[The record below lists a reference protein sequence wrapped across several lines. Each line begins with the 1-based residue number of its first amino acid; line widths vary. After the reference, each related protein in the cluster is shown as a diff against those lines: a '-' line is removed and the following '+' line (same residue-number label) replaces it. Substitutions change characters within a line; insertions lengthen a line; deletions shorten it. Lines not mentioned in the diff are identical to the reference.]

1 VPERLLIVEDEE
13 TVADIL
19 ALNLELE
26 GFEVEKA
33 YNGTSGLSSAL
44 EGGFDL
50 IICDVMMPDLDGYEL
65 CRRLKADPRTGSTPV
80 ILLTART
87 DVENKVAGL
96 DAGAD
101 DFVTKPFEF
110 EDLVNRINMNL
121 DRAARR
127 YTTDKL
133 TGFVGNISADD
144 ALRVRV
150 LSGKPFAMML
160 ISINGLK
167 PFRDVYGDEAC
178 EKAMR
183 FAADTIRAATDG
195 LSKRD
200 DLAAYLGSGSFCL
213 ITAPDRA
220 EGYAGEI
227 VRRFDA
233 GIVGF
238 YSDAERKTG
247 IISTFD
253 RQGNLIDNP
262 LMTVSIG
269 IASNAHRR
277 IRSHWEAAEIAREVL
292 DHAMTFPGSKY
303 VADRRADDAK
313 KP

>member
-1 VPERLLIVEDEE
+1 MAERLLIIEDEE

-33 YNGTSGLSSAL
+33 YNGTSGLSAAL
-44 EGGFDL
+44 EGRFDL
-50 IICDVMMPDLDGYEL
+50 VICDVMMPDLDGYEL
-65 CRRLKADPRTGSTPV
+65 CRRLKGDERTGATPV

-110 EDLVNRINMNL
+110 DDLLGRINMNL
-121 DRAARR
+121 DRAASR

-133 TGFVGNISADD
+133 TGFPGNISADD
-144 ALRVRV
+144 ELRARV
-150 LSGKPFAMML
+150 LSRKPFAMML
-160 ISINGLK
+160 VTVNSLR
-167 PFRDVYGDEAC
+167 PLREVYGDEAC
-178 EKAMR
+178 EKVMR
-183 FAADTIRAATDG
+183 FTADTMRAATGG
-195 LSKRD
+195 LSGRGD
-200 DLAAYLGSGSFCL
+200 MAAYLGSGSFCL
-213 ITAPDRA
+213 ITSPDRA
-220 EGYAGEI
+220 VEYAEKI

-233 GIVGF
+233 GVLAF
-238 YSDAERKTG
+238 YSEAERKTG

-253 RQGNLIDNP
+253 RQGDLIDNP

-303 VADRRADDAK
+303 VADRRTDDTK
-313 KP
+313 KT